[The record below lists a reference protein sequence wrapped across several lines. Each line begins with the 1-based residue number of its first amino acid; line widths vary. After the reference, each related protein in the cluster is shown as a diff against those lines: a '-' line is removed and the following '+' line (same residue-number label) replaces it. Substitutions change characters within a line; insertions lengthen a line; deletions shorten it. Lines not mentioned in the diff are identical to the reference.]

1 MAKKRCQKKYEFRPD
16 PTGTSLLKKIHLT
29 RQQRLGYLKWGLYSL
44 LTLLALLVQDVVM
57 SQFRF
62 SGATTDL
69 AVSAIVLIGIYED
82 MEKGG
87 LFTLLAATFYWFS
100 GSAPGPYVIAILTV
114 LTVFISYFRQSFWLR
129 GFGSTVLCGIVAIMV
144 YEMAVFLIGIF
155 QGLTIWDRVSVCMLT
170 GLLSCAVMILMYP
183 VVNRIAKI
191 GGNSW
196 KE

>member
-1 MAKKRCQKKYEFRPD
+1 MAKKRRQKKYEFRPD
-16 PTGTSLLKKIHLT
+16 PSGTSLLKKLHLT
-29 RQQRLGYLKWGLYSL
+29 RQQRLSYLKWGLYSL
-44 LTLLALLVQDVVM
+44 LTLLALLIQDVVM

-69 AVSAIVLIGIYED
+69 AVSAIVLIGIYEG

-87 LFTLLAATFYWFS
+87 LFALLAATFYWFS
-100 GSAPGPYVIAILTV
+100 GSASGPYVIAILTV

-129 GFGSTVLCGIVAIMV
+129 GFSSTVLCGIVAIMA

-155 QGLTIWDRVSVCMLT
+155 QGLTIWDRASVYALT
-170 GLLSCAVMILMYP
+170 GLLSCAGMILMYP
-183 VVNRIAKI
+183 AVNRIAKI
-191 GGNSW
+191 GGDSW